1 MNSAV
6 SVLWY
11 KWTITFLKFS
21 VGTQETQVY
30 CLNVRTY
37 SLPTTSSPL
46 FGQGFWLF
54 SCFLQWALHSFHLG
68 DLFDLDNLS
77 DLLCLIHL
85 VFFFLSFPPSGS
97 VLHELVTCVYLV
109 MNSSSLDTTL
119 KSDISRGF
127 TVRFQDFFNI
137 FCGFLRL
144 PLALYM
150 RCDLLCEWRQVSCD
164 GAGLPVCR
172 ASVADTHRWM
182 W

>member
-1 MNSAV
+1 M
-6 SVLWY
+6 
-11 KWTITFLKFS
+11 
-21 VGTQETQVY
+21 
-30 CLNVRTY
+30 
-37 SLPTTSSPL
+37 PTTSSPL

-150 RCDLLCEWRQVSCD
+150 RCDLLCDDRCLVMVLGFQCVGLLWPIPTDGCGRRKDHGSRQTLEEWDVHHLVLNV
-164 GAGLPVCR
+164 G
-172 ASVADTHRWM
+172 T
-182 W
+182 